1 MHRSFER
8 ELEENTRAS
17 MVTLFA
23 EADRSLGAFLR
34 QSAPARLASEPR
46 LYEHACAVS
55 AAVVRLHD
63 WGLEYAIL
71 QDAGMVVRAPAM
83 RDGRVFEDPRP
94 RAFRDVFLQAQAR
107 RLLRAQGFSD
117 PEFLRHLQAMRELER
132 KTRNTPDGYPAL
144 VGDERI
150 TRKVLRE
157 RLRVPMRDLELVL
170 VSPGAA
176 RAWDVFQ
183 MPLRTLFTDGLSDWA
198 QELRRRESSDD
209 QGRWFPRESRHDDI
223 GILRIRVLTA

>member
-46 LYEHACAVS
+46 LYEYACAVS

-94 RAFRDVFLQAQAR
+94 MVFRDVFLQAQAR

-132 KTRNTPDGYPAL
+132 KTRNTPNGYPAL

-183 MPLRTLFTDGLSDWA
+183 MPLRKLFTDGLSDWA